1 MVHQEPQSTLPTLP
15 ASSSNSGTEIEE
27 GDSEDG
33 SQTPVVDVAERLDR
47 MELAYTQQAQ
57 KMETEYRR
65 REERDG
71 KRLQQEQQR
80 EENRREEEREY
91 RKMESERWMEFMQ
104 MTQDANHDLRREEM
118 RNRQKENEEEK
129 QKRRDRETRKTGH
142 DAPKLRP
149 LQDTTEIEAYLIN
162 FKAHMTMF
170 GCPPRLL
177 GPKPNGTVG

>member
-1 MVHQEPQSTLPTLP
+1 MSELKLREKIHYQSRILVNKQTEEKELMAQRTRRMVHQEPQSTLPTLP
-15 ASSSNSGTEIEE
+15 ASSSNRGTEIEE

-33 SQTPVVDVAERLDR
+33 SETPVVDVAELLDR

-80 EENRREEEREY
+80 EEKRREEEREY

-129 QKRRDRETRKTGH
+129 QK
-142 DAPKLRP
+142 
-149 LQDTTEIEAYLIN
+149 
-162 FKAHMTMF
+162 
-170 GCPPRLL
+170 
-177 GPKPNGTVG
+177 